1 MNDNQYVSQLSS
13 LRLRLESAQREF
25 RDATLQ
31 SRREKN
37 VLKRLVARISIALRG
52 YDHELDALLV
62 DIRHALEN
70 PETQISQLIPKLALA
85 ERMTIK
91 QSANKEK
98 QFQRLDRQIEQSG
111 EVLKRVRGL
120 PPQLKRELRSLM
132 LRNAPSTQHH
142 SVKKVIELLEI
153 YERAMKLVTSA
164 HEFNDSLEELVDKD
178 IQLQL
183 SNELQN
189 LITELDFEGES
200 GDKLLDIRNQ
210 LLIGVDS
217 ETLLKLALQLIRLV
231 IDATHNERNQSQQ
244 FLNTINKDLAS
255 LQKATHQSLDHSE
268 TMVLHHQGLTG
279 ELASIRQR
287 LQSQAEKASDMSK
300 LIVSVH
306 EACHEMQGLVER
318 NRALEKREQAL
329 LERIRYNESKITSL
343 YEQTLDYRRRLN
355 DQERKMFM
363 DHLTKVYNRAAL
375 ADRMEHEYKRWL
387 RYQHPLCVAFIDI
400 DHFKDINDSYG
411 HIAGDKALKIIA
423 RTIYKNVP
431 DTDFVARYGGEE
443 FVLLMAERDQQTL
456 TDQLNQVRE
465 AVYALPFKFKDKSVS
480 ISISIGAT
488 LFTTN
493 DTPDL
498 VQERA
503 DRALYNAKD
512 SGRNQ
517 LIWV

>member
-1 MNDNQYVSQLSS
+1 MNDNQYVTQLSS
-13 LRLRLESAQREF
+13 LRLKLESAQEVF
-25 RDATLQ
+25 RNATLH

-37 VLKRLVARISIALRG
+37 VLKRLVARISIALKG
-52 YDHELDALLV
+52 YDLELDVLLV
-62 DIRHALEN
+62 EIRQALEN

-91 QSANKEK
+91 QSADKER
-98 QFQRLDRQIEQSG
+98 QFQRLNRQFEQSG

-120 PPQLKRELRSLM
+120 PPQLKRELRSVM
-132 LRNAPSTQHH
+132 LTTSPNTRSNSIQ
-142 SVKKVIELLEI
+142 KVIQLLEM
-153 YERAMKLVTSA
+153 YERAMKLVTSC
-164 HEFNDSLEELVDKD
+164 HEFNDSLQDLVDKD
-178 IQLQL
+178 MQLNL

-189 LITELDFEGES
+189 LITELDFEGSS

-217 ETLLKLALQLIRLV
+217 ETLLKLALEVIRFV
-231 IDATHNERNQSQQ
+231 IDGTHSERHQSQQ

-255 LQKATHQSLDHSE
+255 LQKATHQSLDHGE
-268 TMVLHHQGLTG
+268 TMVSHHRGLTG
-279 ELASIRQR
+279 ELSDIRQR
-287 LQSQAEKASDMSK
+287 LQNHCDGANDVNS
-300 LIVSVH
+300 LITNVN
-306 EACHEMQGLVER
+306 EACVDIQELVER

-329 LERIRYNESKITSL
+329 MERLRYNESKITNL

-387 RYQHPLCVAFIDI
+387 RYQHSLCVAFIDI

-423 RTIYKNVP
+423 RTIYKSVP

-443 FVLLMAERDQQTL
+443 FVIIMVEREKEVL
-456 TDQLNQVRE
+456 TEQLNQVRE
-465 AVYALPFKFKDKSVS
+465 AVHALPFKFKNQSVS

-488 LFTTN
+488 LFTSN
-493 DTPDL
+493 DTPDI

-503 DRALYNAKD
+503 DRALYSAKD